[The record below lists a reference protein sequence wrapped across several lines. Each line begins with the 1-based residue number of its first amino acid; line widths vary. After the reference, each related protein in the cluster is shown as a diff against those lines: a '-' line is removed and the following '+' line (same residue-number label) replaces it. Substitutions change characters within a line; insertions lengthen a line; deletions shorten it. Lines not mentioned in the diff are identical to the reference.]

1 MKPGKIFISHKH
13 EYKSL
18 VQELKSAIETTSRG
32 RIEVIISEDLPAG
45 ERWRGVI
52 KQQLDDS
59 EFLFLIYGAPYED
72 WSWCFYEAGYFAA
85 LAQAQGQERRIY
97 CIARPNM
104 EAPGPLSDLQMVTD
118 NERLITSLIEIYRR
132 NSVVYD
138 AVELRRDITQATKRL
153 FCKLQEFVSYP
164 RVYFIADDADFGS
177 DGDLPAKAILR
188 GDRTLFT
195 QLFAIGQD
203 AIPWSDILRS
213 GDRLNQVEFLF
224 FSKWIEEMKKIIL
237 AAREN
242 RFIAPQT
249 VLIRGSRRVRFLLY
263 VARSQGDGAYSCEFL
278 VIDDVGGP
286 VLALSQQQL
295 ALITSVRLGFRFRYE
310 FLRRFAVDPADLSD
324 DQRRA
329 WIRDIPRI
337 VDGLMTESDTRGSI
351 RLEDLQ
357 HAFDDNDEEAERIG
371 RIVGYWPLLQA
382 NLYGALGLLPDGR
395 TDPGQAL
402 VGVNAER
409 YRLVFE
415 ALRLINIEFLSRCCA
430 RVSRM
435 MSWPEDDLNKNAEV
449 IEQKVKALSGLKAP
463 PAPPAVAA

>member
-13 EYKSL
+13 QYGSL
-18 VQELKSAIETTSRG
+18 VQELKRTIETTSRG
-32 RIEVIISEDLPAG
+32 RIEVIISEELPAG
-45 ERWRGVI
+45 AKWRGAI
-52 KQQLDDS
+52 KQHLDES

-85 LAQAQGQERRIY
+85 LAEVQGQERRIY

-118 NERLITSLIEIYRR
+118 NERLITSLIEIYGR
-132 NSVVYD
+132 NRVVYD
-138 AVELRRDITQATKRL
+138 AVELRQSITQATKHL
-153 FCKLQEFVSYP
+153 FCRLQEFVSYP
-164 RVYFIADDADFGS
+164 RVYFIADDADFGP
-177 DGDLPAKAILR
+177 DGDVPAKAILR
-188 GDRTLFT
+188 GDKTLFT
-195 QLFAIGQD
+195 QLFAIGKD
-203 AIPWSDILRS
+203 TIPWGDIVGAGNS
-213 GDRLNQVEFLF
+213 QNPVELLF
-224 FSKWIEEMKKIIL
+224 FSKWVEEMKKIIL
-237 AAREN
+237 AARDN

-249 VLIRGSRRVRFLLY
+249 VLLRGSRRVRFLLY
-263 VARSQGDGAYSCEFL
+263 LARSQGDGAYSCEFL

-295 ALITSVRLGFRFRYE
+295 ALLTSVRLGFRFRYE
-310 FLRRFAVDPADLSD
+310 FLRRFAADPADLSD

-329 WIRDIPRI
+329 WMRDIPRI
-337 VDGLMTESDTRGSI
+337 VDCLMTESDTRGNI

-357 HAFDDNDEEAERIG
+357 GAFDDEEAERIG
-371 RIVGYWPLLQA
+371 RIVGHWPLLQE
-382 NLYGALGLLPDGR
+382 NLYSALGLSPEGK
-395 TDPGQAL
+395 TDPDQAL

-409 YRLVFE
+409 YRLAFE

-435 MSWPEDDLNKNAEV
+435 MTRPEDDLKKNAEM
-449 IEQKVKALSGLKAP
+449 IEQKVKALSRLRAP